1 MGAGCLAMLGILSA
15 HIAALVAALVA
26 ALSVTGFGI
35 GPIVT
40 AITSAL
46 LGSVDKSRSGIAAG
60 TLPAFRQTGI
70 WWCAVAVP
78 WLIAV
83 WALGSLYLSLGPSL
97 AAQVLGSPNRP

>member
-1 MGAGCLAMLGILSA
+1 M
-15 HIAALVAALVA
+15 A

-35 GPIVT
+35 GLIVT

-83 WALGSLYLSLGPSL
+83 WALGGLYLSLGPSL
-97 AAQVLGSPNRP
+97 AAQVPGSPSRLWGGLVIFPLTAGLLRRAVVLAMR